1 MPSNFEFLEMIALVD
16 FVIINKENKTQN
28 TKE

>member
-1 MPSNFEFLEMIALVD
+1 MQSNFEFLEMIALVD